1 MIFSLLQQLF
11 DSLYSISN
19 DELVLLKKF
28 ETTHLS
34 TCKTVKAASNRFIAL
49 IEKFL
54 PVFWNSKV
62 QFLPFI
68 SFSSNTVLSLS
79 YSCVLCLRNNW
90 IIIFLGKIEI

>member
-1 MIFSLLQQLF
+1 MIFLLLQQLF

-19 DELVLLKKF
+19 DELLLLKKF

-34 TCKTVKAASNRFIAL
+34 TCQTVKAASNRFIDL

-62 QFLPFI
+62 LFLACI
-68 SFSSNTVLSLS
+68 SFSINTVLSLS
-79 YSCVLCLRNNW
+79 YSCVLYRRNYW
-90 IIIFLGKIEI
+90 IINFSDKIEI